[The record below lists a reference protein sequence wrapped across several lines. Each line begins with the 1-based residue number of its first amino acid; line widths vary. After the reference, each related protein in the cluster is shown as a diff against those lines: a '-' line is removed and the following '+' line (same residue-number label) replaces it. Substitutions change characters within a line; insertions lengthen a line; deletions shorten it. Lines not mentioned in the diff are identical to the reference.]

1 MIFEDVRAARQPV
14 VAVDI
19 LRDDRHRSLGLKVGQ
34 RLMGRVGPR
43 ICDQPASPVVPA
55 PDQLRIGCEGLGRGV
70 LLGPVTAPQAVLAA
84 AKGWDAAGGGSAGAR
99 EHSHRRAVGDAF
111 ARWCQLFGDCHLVPP

>member
-1 MIFEDVRAARQPV
+1 MILEDVGAARQPV

-19 LRDDRHRSLGLKVGQ
+19 LRDDRHRSVGLEVGQ
-34 RLMGRVGPR
+34 GLMGRVGPR
-43 ICDQPASPVVPA
+43 VCDQAAPPIVPA
-55 PDQLRIGCEGLGRGV
+55 PDQLRIGGEGLGRGE

-84 AKGWDAAGGGSAGAR
+84 AKGGDAAGGGSAGAR
-99 EHSHRRAVGDAF
+99 KHSHRRAVGDAF